1 MKDNITFIMHRD
13 WLENIKDLPIDQQD
27 KIIADMVRYGV
38 DLDLKHAHD
47 PVVNS
52 VVNMVKK
59 SIDFSKEKYQQ
70 KVEMSKVAG
79 RKKTIDDEQV
89 YSLAREVKPQAK
101 LRKFLEFLNQQ
112 LIIAQVGKIGKMKIF
127 ISKKL

>member
-38 DLDLKHAHD
+38 NLDLKHAND

-89 YSLAREVKPQAK
+89 YSLAREGKTASQ
-101 LRKFLEFLNQQ
+101 
-112 LIIAQVGKIGKMKIF
+112 IAQVFGV
-127 ISKKL
+127 SKSTIDHSAGWKNRKNEDFYF

>member
-38 DLDLKHAHD
+38 DLDLEHVND

-89 YSLAREVKPQAK
+89 YSLAREGKTASQ
-101 LRKFLEFLNQQ
+101 
-112 LIIAQVGKIGKMKIF
+112 IAQVFGV
-127 ISKKL
+127 SKSTIDHSAGWKNRKNEEFYF

>member
-38 DLDLKHAHD
+38 DLDLEHAND

-70 KVEMSKVAG
+70 KVEMSKAAG

-89 YSLAREVKPQAK
+89 YSLAREGKTASQ
-101 LRKFLEFLNQQ
+101 
-112 LIIAQVGKIGKMKIF
+112 IAQVFGV
-127 ISKKL
+127 SKSTIDHSAGWKNRKNEDFYF

>member
-89 YSLAREVKPQAK
+89 YSLAREGKTASQ
-101 LRKFLEFLNQQ
+101 
-112 LIIAQVGKIGKMKIF
+112 IAQVFGV
-127 ISKKL
+127 SKSTIDHSAGWKNRKNEDFYF